1 LFFAIYIKVFNK
13 VGNKMKTRKIGLMMG
28 AGLLLTGTGVA
39 TAITTT
45 SCSNDKK
52 SGLSFVNGTMEAISQ
67 SIDDADQKNG
77 YRLAATITGF
87 DDTK

>member
-1 LFFAIYIKVFNK
+1 MNLIKK
-13 VGNKMKTRKIGLMMG
+13 RKIGLMMG
-28 AGLLLTGTGVA
+28 AGLLLTGAGTTIA
-39 TAITTT
+39 MTTT

-52 SGLSFVNGTMEAISQ
+52 SGLSFTDGTMKAS
-67 SIDDADQKNG
+67 SDPYLNADQKNG